1 MKVIEGNKK
10 SYIKEILESY
20 RFVFSHLLLKPII
33 ICYIILVVSIGIF
46 TSIQT
51 FFILKTLKLDKSS
64 LGLIIGLGNIGFF
77 IGSFIASFLS
87 KKVKIAKSILL
98 SISFYFLGYISFY
111 FFKSVYFLIL
121 GQVLISAALP
131 VYNINIVTLRQNV
144 TPTEK
149 LASVSSIFRVCG
161 RGLVPI
167 GALIGGVLGTVISLK
182 YSILIVAFIVIL
194 SAIPIVFSKNLMEGK

>member
-64 LGLIIGLGNIGFF
+64 LGLIIGLGNIGF
-77 IGSFIASFLS
+77 L
-87 KKVKIAKSILL
+87 
-98 SISFYFLGYISFY
+98 
-111 FFKSVYFLIL
+111 
-121 GQVLISAALP
+121 
-131 VYNINIVTLRQNV
+131 
-144 TPTEK
+144 
-149 LASVSSIFRVCG
+149 
-161 RGLVPI
+161 
-167 GALIGGVLGTVISLK
+167 
-182 YSILIVAFIVIL
+182 
-194 SAIPIVFSKNLMEGK
+194 

>member
-20 RFVFSHLLLKPII
+20 RFVFSHLLLKLII

-87 KKVKIAKSILL
+87 KKVKIVKSILL

-182 YSILIVAFIVIL
+182 YSILIAAFIVIL